1 MKGLKKIISESAGN
15 GNKFSLS
22 AHRFPDLRVDKI
34 GKKLKLEKRGK
45 DDGESEVPASSSL
58 SMTAAELEGID
69 EVRKLRS
76 SALNNFEM
84 EMESYASRIASVKSQ
99 KQQISLMVGKAKHEI
114 LTHANDWENQLE
126 NERVRV
132 AEHQQK
138 LRKFQSEN
146 NIEGPPREHGNGYI
160 AIGLV
165 LLVGLLETGMNA
177 YFFQKANPMGIL
189 GGATLAFIISAV
201 NVTGSGIF
209 GFFSRHIN
217 INRTLARV
225 RGYFLII
232 AFIVFAATVN
242 LAVAHLRDAL
252 ETNSWDASLLIS
264 ISTLLESPLGLR
276 SFESWVVCFFGGL
289 VSFVSFWKAF
299 SFFEPY
305 PGYKKYWD
313 ENEEAVKDY
322 ADLYKEA
329 QESLNELFEDAAGDL
344 RSEVDKRRSS
354 LMSAEDAV
362 ASRETLVRNL
372 SVFLE
377 SCNSAANRLLR
388 LYRDANLKTRKTPEP
403 SYFKDSFAFDDYE
416 IPDVS
421 AQSVKNPEKAEKDI
435 EALEEEVSKGV
446 QVLLVERQNA
456 IVTLPTIRQIRSD
469 ATTAKA
475 SQDELQKDGDL
486 TTKEATDI

>member
-1 MKGLKKIISESAGN
+1 MKQIKKMISGQSDK
-15 GNKFSLS
+15 GNKFSLNS
-22 AHRFPDLRVDKI
+22 HRFPDLKVDKI
-34 GKKLKLEKRGK
+34 ASKLKIEKHGK
-45 DDGESEVPASSSL
+45 DDGKSGIPASNSSAIA
-58 SMTAAELEGID
+58 AAELEAID
-69 EVRKLRS
+69 EVRNLRS
-76 SALNNFEM
+76 RALNNFEM

-99 KQQISLMVGKAKHEI
+99 KQQISLMVGKTKNEI
-114 LTHANDWENQLE
+114 LTHAYDWENKLE

-138 LRKFQSEN
+138 LRKFQNQN
-146 NIEGPPREHGNGYI
+146 NMEGPPHEHGNVFITVGM
-160 AIGLV
+160 V

-177 YFFQKANPMGIL
+177 YFFQKANPMGIV
-189 GGATLAFIISAV
+189 GGAALAFIISAL
-201 NVTGSGIF
+201 NVIGSGIF

-217 INRTLARV
+217 INRTLARA
-225 RGYFLII
+225 RGYLLIV
-232 AFIVFAATVN
+232 AFIVFATTVN

-299 SFFEPY
+299 SFFESY
-305 PGYKKYWD
+305 PGYKKFWD

-329 QESLNELFEDAAGDL
+329 QESLNELFENAAGDL

-388 LYRDANLKTRKTPEP
+388 IYRDANLKTRGTPEP
-403 SYFKDSFAFDDYE
+403 SYFQNSFAFEDYE

-421 AQSVKNPEKAEKDI
+421 AKTLKNPEKAEKDI
-435 EALEEEVSKGV
+435 ETLEEEVAAGV
-446 QVLLVERQNA
+446 KVLLAERQNS
-456 IVTLPTIRQIRSD
+456 IVALPTIRQIRSD
-469 ATTAKA
+469 ASTVTASQNEAQEDGGLSAKA
-475 SQDELQKDGDL
+475 
-486 TTKEATDI
+486 ATDI

>member
-1 MKGLKKIISESAGN
+1 MKEMKRIFLGNISN
-15 GNKFSLS
+15 GNKFSVS
-22 AHRFPDLRVDKI
+22 SHRFPDLRVDKI
-34 GKKLKLEKRGK
+34 ASKLKLEKRGK
-45 DDGESEVPASSSL
+45 DDGRYETPASSSL

-69 EVRKLRS
+69 EVRRLRS

-132 AEHQQK
+132 SEHQQK
-138 LRKFQSEN
+138 LRKFQGLN

-160 AIGLV
+160 AVLIV
-165 LLVGLLETGMNA
+165 LLVGFIETGMNA

-189 GGATLAFIISAV
+189 GGATLAFIISSV
-201 NVTGSGIF
+201 NVVSSGIF

-217 INRTLARV
+217 INRVLAKA
-225 RGYFLII
+225 RGYLLIV
-232 AFIVFAATVN
+232 AFVVFASAIN

-264 ISTLLESPLGLR
+264 ISTFVGNTFGLK
-276 SFESWVVCFFGGL
+276 SFESWVVCFFGSL

-313 ENEEAVKDY
+313 ENEEAVNDY

-329 QESLNELFEDAAGDL
+329 QESLNELFDNAAADL

-354 LMSAEDAV
+354 QMSAEDAV

-377 SCNSAANRLLR
+377 SCNSAVNRLLR
-388 LYRDANLKTRKTPEP
+388 IYRDANLKTRETTEP
-403 SYFKDSFAFDDYE
+403 TYFKDSFSFDDYV
-416 IPDVS
+416 IPDLS
-421 AQSVKNPEKAEKDI
+421 IHNVKDSQTKEIDI
-435 EALEEEVSKGV
+435 EALEEEVASGV
-446 QVLLVERQNA
+446 KVLLDERHNA
-456 IVTLPTIRQIRSD
+456 IVALPTIRQIRFNA
-469 ATTAKA
+469 ATA
-475 SQDELQKDGDL
+475 SQNDSQNYFDFK
-486 TTKEATDI
+486 TKEATDI

>member
-1 MKGLKKIISESAGN
+1 MREIKRMFSGESRN

-22 AHRFPDLRVDKI
+22 PHRFPDLRVDKI
-34 GKKLKLEKRGK
+34 ASKLKLEKRGK
-45 DDGESEVPASSSL
+45 DDGKSEVPASSSI

-138 LRKFQSEN
+138 LRKFQNEN
-146 NIEGPPREHGNGYI
+146 NIEGPPREQGNGYI
-160 AIGLV
+160 AVGMV

-189 GGATLAFIISAV
+189 GGAALAFIISAV

-209 GFFSRHIN
+209 GIFTRHIN
-217 INRTLARV
+217 INRTLAKA
-225 RGYFLII
+225 RGYLLIL
-232 AFIVFAATVN
+232 AFIVFSTTVN

-252 ETNSWDASLLIS
+252 ETNFWDASLLIS

-289 VSFVSFWKAF
+289 VSFVSFWKGF

-344 RSEVDKRRSS
+344 RTEVDKRKSS
-354 LMSAEDAV
+354 QMSAEDAV

-377 SCNSAANRLLR
+377 SCNSATNRLLR
-388 LYRDANLKTRKTPEP
+388 LYRDANLKIRDTPEP
-403 SYFKDSFAFDDYE
+403 SYFKDNFSFDDYNV
-416 IPDVS
+416 PDVS
-421 AQSVKNPEKAEKDI
+421 AHNVKDPEKAEKDI
-435 EALEEEVSKGV
+435 EDLEEEVATGV
-446 QVLLVERQNA
+446 QMLLVERQNA
-456 IVTLPTIRQIRSD
+456 IVALPTIRQIRSD
-469 ATTAKA
+469 AITA
-475 SQDELQKDGDL
+475 SQSDPQKDVDL
-486 TTKEATDI
+486 KVKESTDI